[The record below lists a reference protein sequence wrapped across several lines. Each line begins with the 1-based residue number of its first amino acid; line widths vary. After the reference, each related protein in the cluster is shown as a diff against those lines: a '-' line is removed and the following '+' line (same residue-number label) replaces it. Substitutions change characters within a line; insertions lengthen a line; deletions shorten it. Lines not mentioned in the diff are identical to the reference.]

1 LVSAELTS
9 CGYAAQ
15 VASNLSHP
23 VTRVMSASHFSVC
36 RKQSPD
42 MPRLIIG
49 CGYLGRRVA
58 PRWIAGGDEVFAL
71 TRSEQNA
78 AALRELGVSPVLG
91 DVTDAASL
99 QSLPECDT
107 VLHAIGFDRSA
118 SASKRDVYVGGLSN
132 VLDQLAGR
140 CGRFIQISSTSVYGQ
155 QDGEWVDEKSPAES
169 ETESGE
175 ICIAAERLV
184 HDRFS
189 NDATSGQGTV
199 LRLSGIY
206 GPDRL
211 LSRIDGL
218 KNAQPLPGPEEGWL
232 NLIHVDDAAETVVT
246 CAEAK
251 SLDPVYLVSDDRPI
265 PRGEYYRLL
274 AKLVGAP
281 EPIFDPD
288 AVARH
293 SRGINKR
300 CRNRKLREELGM
312 QLRYPDI
319 ESGLAHAV
327 EASTSTISRRE

>member
-1 LVSAELTS
+1 M
-9 CGYAAQ
+9 
-15 VASNLSHP
+15 
-23 VTRVMSASHFSVC
+23 R
-36 RKQSPD
+36 
-42 MPRLIIG
+42 RLIIG

-58 PRWIAGGDEVFAL
+58 ARWISGGDKVFAL

-78 AALRELGVSPVLG
+78 AALRDLGVSPVLG

-99 QSLPECDT
+99 ESLPECDT
-107 VLHAIGFDRSA
+107 VLHAVGFDRSA
-118 SASKRDVYVGGLSN
+118 SASKREVYVNGLSN
-132 VLDQLAGR
+132 VLDRMAGR
-140 CGRFIQISSTSVYGQ
+140 CGRFIHISSTSVYGQ
-155 QDGEWVDEKSPAES
+155 QSGEWVDENSDADS

-184 HDRFS
+184 LDRFS
-189 NDATSGQGTV
+189 GDATSGQGTV

-211 LSRIDGL
+211 LSRIDAL
-218 KNAQPLPGPEEGWL
+218 KNAQPLPGPEDGWL

-251 SLDPVYLVSDDRPI
+251 SLDAVYVVSDDRPI
-265 PRGEYYRLL
+265 RRGEYYRLL

-281 EPIFDPD
+281 APIFDPGS
-288 AVARH
+288 VARH

-300 CRNRKLREELGM
+300 CRNRKLRDQLGV